1 MFKSIAGCYQYNMTA
16 RHSIRPKPT
25 MPELLTIF
33 LLTLGA
39 GLAMSLGA
47 FAARAEHIRP
57 HWLEREVRHG
67 VVAFGG
73 GALLSAVVLVLVPDS
88 LERVVPVLAVFC
100 LLAGGG
106 AFMALDVVLSQSEMP
121 ASQLAAMLSDFVPE
135 ALALGATFAQGTHGG
150 AFLLAGLI
158 ALQNLPEGFN
168 AYREMRSSGE
178 DGGASG
184 SARLLIAFLLLALLG
199 PVAGGAG
206 YLWLSEA
213 RGLVAAIMLF
223 AAGGILYSMF
233 EDIAPQ
239 AHVENEWAP
248 PLGAVLG
255 FVLGVAGHLLTTG
268 GG

>member
-1 MFKSIAGCYQYNMTA
+1 
-16 RHSIRPKPT
+16 
-25 MPELLTIF
+25 MPELLTV
-33 LLTLGA
+33 LLLALGA
-39 GLAMSLGA
+39 GLAMPLGA
-47 FAARAEHIRP
+47 LLACAERIQPR
-57 HWLEREVRHG
+57 WLEREVRHG
-67 VVAFGG
+67 IVAFGG
-73 GALLSAVVLVLVPDS
+73 GALLSAVALVLVPEG
-88 LERVVPVLAVFC
+88 LEDAAPAASVLC
-100 LLAGGG
+100 LIVGGV
-106 AFMALDVVLSQSEMP
+106 AFMALDVALSRSETP

-135 ALALGATFAQGTHGG
+135 ALALGATFAQGAHGG

-168 AYREMRSSGE
+168 AYREMRAG
-178 DGGASG
+178 GGAPG
-184 SARLLIAFLLLALLG
+184 SARLLSTFVLLALLG

-223 AAGGILYSMF
+223 AAGGILYAVF

-255 FVLGVAGHLLTTG
+255 FILGVAGHLLTSGAG
-268 GG
+268 G